1 MAEPTKKSEV
11 INKLVSQ
18 FAGRSRE
25 ITIKGNRC
33 MMCGGLAESFR
44 DQLSAKEYRI
54 SGMCQECQDMVWK
67 GGR

>member
-1 MAEPTKKSEV
+1 MTEPTKKSEV

-33 MMCGGLAESFR
+33 MMCGGPVTGFR
-44 DQLSAKEYRI
+44 DALSEKEYRI